1 MLAKKIHASR
11 RLLRLTPES
20 PAHIMQA
27 CKSIMHADNIYYLLW
42 SYKCS
47 TLFRPGFWGGRGGGG
62 VLLPKGNLW
71 RSSSITLRPLTL
83 RPPKLL
89 STHIPL
95 CVVHEINI
103 RAIIVSAN
111 RYLSGQILGGI
122 NKLSPLIAKE
132 VSTSHW
138 GVHNNSLVFHVKM

>member
-27 CKSIMHADNIYYLLW
+27 CKSIMHADNIYFEVINVQP
-42 SYKCS
+42 CS
-47 TLFRPGFWGGRGGGG
+47 DRGFGGEGGGG
-62 VLLPKGNLW
+62 FLLPKGNLW

-103 RAIIVSAN
+103 RAIMVSAN
-111 RYLSGQILGGI
+111 RYLSGQILSGI

-132 VSTSHW
+132 VSTSH
-138 GVHNNSLVFHVKM
+138 

>member
-27 CKSIMHADNIYYLLW
+27 CKSIMHADNIYFEVINVQP
-42 SYKCS
+42 CS
-47 TLFRPGFWGGRGGGG
+47 DRGFGGGGG

-132 VSTSHW
+132 VSTSH
-138 GVHNNSLVFHVKM
+138 

>member
-27 CKSIMHADNIYYLLW
+27 CKSIMHADNIYFEVINVQP
-42 SYKCS
+42 CS
-47 TLFRPGFWGGRGGGG
+47 DRGFGGEGGG

-132 VSTSHW
+132 VSTSH
-138 GVHNNSLVFHVKM
+138 